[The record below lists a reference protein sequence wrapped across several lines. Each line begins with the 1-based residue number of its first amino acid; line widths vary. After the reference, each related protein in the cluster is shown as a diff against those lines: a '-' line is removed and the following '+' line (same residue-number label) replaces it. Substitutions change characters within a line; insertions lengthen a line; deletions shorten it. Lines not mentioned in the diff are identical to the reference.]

1 MERRAMMSEERHTDI
16 PELNEVVVFCKPF
29 RTCVFEKDGE
39 VRLSEVIISA
49 AHLTDSLKRDKG
61 D

>member
-1 MERRAMMSEERHTDI
+1 MMSEERHTDI